1 VCAGRTLAVAGVGL
15 IGGSVALGVREH
27 GLFERVIGFDHD
39 AKALDAALGLGAVD
53 EARLEPGDW
62 LADVDV
68 LVLAAPTRAL
78 PDLARALLPHLR
90 PTAVVTDVGGVKR
103 PVVEA
108 VTTVDWPGGPG
119 RFVGGHPMAG
129 SERAGVVNADPGLLE
144 NAVWVL
150 TPVAATAAAALETVR
165 GLVAG
170 LGARAIE
177 TTPEKHDELV
187 AAVSHLPYLAAV
199 ALTTLIDEGEDRP
212 LKALL
217 AAGGFRDL
225 TRVASG
231 DPRMSRDM
239 VADNAGPVREA
250 LRAFRRA
257 LADLEEALDDPE
269 ALLERAAAAKRAR
282 DAVPV
287 VKRGLLASRWE
298 LVVAVLDRPGEFARI
313 TAALAAAN
321 VNIKDI
327 EVLGVRESGG
337 AVRLAFE
344 DAAAQEAGR
353 RALEAQGYRV
363 RTRNG
368 G

>member
-1 VCAGRTLAVAGVGL
+1 MTGPRTLAVAGVGL
-15 IGGSVALGVREH
+15 IGGSVAMGARER
-27 GLFERVIGFDHD
+27 GLAERVVGFDHD
-39 AKALDAALGLGAVD
+39 AVALDAALGLGAID
-53 EARLEPGDW
+53 EARLETGAW
-62 LADVDV
+62 LAEVDL
-68 LVLAAPTRAL
+68 LVLAAPTKAL
-78 PDLARALLPHLR
+78 PGLAAGLLPELSAA
-90 PTAVVTDVGGVKR
+90 AVVTDVGSVKS
-103 PVVEA
+103 PVVQA
-108 VTTVDWPGGPG
+108 LTGIDWAGGPG

-144 NAVWVL
+144 NAIWVL
-150 TPVAATAAAALETVR
+150 TPDAATDPAALAAVR
-165 GLVAG
+165 ALVEG
-170 LGARAIE
+170 LGARPIE
-177 TTPEKHDELV
+177 TTPEKHDDLV

-199 ALTTLIDEGEDRP
+199 ALTTLLDEGEDRA

-250 LRAFRRA
+250 LRAFRSA
-257 LADLEEALDDPE
+257 LAELEEALDDPVE
-269 ALLERAAAAKRAR
+269 LLARAAAAKRSR

-298 LVVAVLDRPGEFARI
+298 LVAAVQDRPGEFARI
-313 TAALAAAN
+313 TAALAEAG
-321 VNIKDI
+321 VNIKDL

-344 DAAAQEAGR
+344 DPASQEAGK
-353 RALEAQGYRV
+353 RALEAVGYRV

>member
-1 VCAGRTLAVAGVGL
+1 MPPLGTVAVAGVGL
-15 IGGSVALGVREH
+15 IGGSVALGVRERA
-27 GLFERVIGFDHD
+27 LAERVVGFDHD
-39 AKALDAALGLGAVD
+39 ATALDAALGLGAVD
-53 EARLEPGDW
+53 EARLEPGPW
-62 LADVDV
+62 LATVDM
-68 LVLAAPTRAL
+68 LVLAAPTQAL
-78 PDLARALLPHLR
+78 PGLAAALLPHLSAG
-90 PTAVVTDVGGVKR
+90 AVVTDVGSVKR

-108 VTTVDWPGGPG
+108 LARVPWAGGRG

-129 SERAGVVNADPGLLE
+129 SERAGVVNADPSLLE

-150 TPVAATAAAALETVR
+150 TPDGATSPEALAAVR

-170 LGARAIE
+170 LGARPIE
-177 TTPEKHDELV
+177 TSPEKHDELV
-187 AAVSHLPYLAAV
+187 ATVSHLPYLAAV
-199 ALTTLIDEGEDRP
+199 ALTSLLDEGEDRG

-239 VADNAGPVREA
+239 VVDNAGPVRAA

-257 LADLEEALDDPE
+257 LDGLEAVLDDPE
-269 ALLERAAAAKRAR
+269 ALLARATAAKRAR

-313 TAALAAAN
+313 TAALAEAS
-321 VNIKDI
+321 VNIKDL
-327 EVLGVRESGG
+327 EVLSVRESGG

-353 RALEAQGYRV
+353 RALEALGYKV
-363 RTRNG
+363 RGRNG